1 MKSKL
6 ATFIFLQV
14 VFFFGFDYF
23 SIFAIAVILLNKIF
37 KKNYFMNY
45 NSNFFKLVTSI
56 FYFGKLLFAT
66 NINFLKYWKSTSYS
80 LVSIDYPFIDMHA
93 FLFKVKCN
101 ALNENFMYDPLYR
114 TETNW
119 VPGVE
124 CENYILPYGP
134 IENLISFNFQNIWSS
149 TLVVVFI
156 FTTILIK
163 IYFDLIDATT
173 EKYKYIIFF
182 LSLSPAV
189 NFLIDRANLDLIIY
203 ICIYYIFKNY
213 QNYMVLKLLLLLFF
227 SLLKLHP
234 IFIIFGLLIYFVIT
248 KEYKIASLH
257 FLVLLIFTVFFG
269 NWYFNNSFLT
279 PLPSYP
285 GLTFGILSD
294 AILLNRL
301 LNINQVVLYLFITIF
316 VMLFVKINYKNVES
330 FNKMNYSTFSI
341 LFWFCCVSVYA
352 NNDYRL
358 VLLLFIFNFVCSTKN
373 QVYEL
378 SYFLLFLLNPLPL
391 ILNMPNEIQMLKAG
405 VYIDINFYFFFA
417 FTIVLLIKQITTLYK
432 N

>member
-6 ATFIFLQV
+6 APFIFFQV
-14 VFFFGFDYF
+14 VFFFRFEYF

-66 NINFLKYWKSTSYS
+66 NINFLKFWKSTSYS
-80 LVSIDYPFIDMHA
+80 LVSIDNPFIDMQQ

-101 ALNENFMYDPLYR
+101 ALKENFMYDPVYR
-114 TETNW
+114 TETSW
-119 VPGVE
+119 FPSVE
-124 CENYILPYGP
+124 CENYLLAYGP

-149 TLVVVFI
+149 TLVVAFI

-163 IYFDLIDATT
+163 IYFDLIDAAT
-173 EKYKYIIFF
+173 EKYKYIMFF

-189 NFLIDRANLDLIIY
+189 NFLIDRANIDLIIY

-213 QNYMVLKLLLLLFF
+213 QNYMVPKLLLLLFF

-257 FLVLLIFTVFFG
+257 FKKVLAARCACTIFHRNRLTAYANLDLDVSTT
-269 NWYFNNSFLT
+269 NSRIIFAHLARCQH
-279 PLPSYP
+279 LMPS
-285 GLTFGILSD
+285 
-294 AILLNRL
+294 LNRPRCRL
-301 LNINQVVLYLFITIF
+301 KILMQLFMASIKYLFR
-316 VMLFVKINYKNVES
+316 
-330 FNKMNYSTFSI
+330 
-341 LFWFCCVSVYA
+341 VY
-352 NNDYRL
+352 
-358 VLLLFIFNFVCSTKN
+358 FH
-373 QVYEL
+373 
-378 SYFLLFLLNPLPL
+378 
-391 ILNMPNEIQMLKAG
+391 
-405 VYIDINFYFFFA
+405 
-417 FTIVLLIKQITTLYK
+417 QI
-432 N
+432 